1 MENNPLRKKRSE
13 SITGLMYQ
21 KMGLGMIKGQ
31 DIIHFLAKMSHLQQD
46 LLKVSKKELP
56 ASLFALKLL
65 NESIILLN
73 LPNLYF
79 KGDLGFLERGALVL
93 GSVGG
98 LWNFSS
104 GPGKSIFRSKYFLVP
119 VISLR
124 HLRLLYN
131 ISHHYL

>member
-79 KGDLGFLERGALVL
+79 KCDLGFLERGALVWGQLEVFGIFLLDQVNQFL
-93 GSVGG
+93 GVST
-98 LWNFSS
+98 F
-104 GPGKSIFRSKYFLVP
+104 
-119 VISLR
+119 
-124 HLRLLYN
+124 
-131 ISHHYL
+131 